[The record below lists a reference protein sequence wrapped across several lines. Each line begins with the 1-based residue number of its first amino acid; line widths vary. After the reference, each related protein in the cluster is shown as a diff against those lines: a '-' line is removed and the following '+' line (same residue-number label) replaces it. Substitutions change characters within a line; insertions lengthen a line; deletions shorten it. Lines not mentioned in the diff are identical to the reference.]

1 MLEPHKMI
9 AVKYQSLREQ
19 IFRSQNKGMPA
30 DHIFVDVAFI
40 MPDSYNS
47 IVEVPFDSPAN
58 SRHMERKSLAFP
70 PLKPPAT

>member
-47 IVEVPFDSPAN
+47 IVEAPAN